1 MSQLAR
7 PAGAFPQAVERKRWE
22 KECFAM
28 NWEVLIPVGIV
39 VGWVVLNRWILP
51 KMGIST

>member
-1 MSQLAR
+1 
-7 PAGAFPQAVERKRWE
+7 
-22 KECFAM
+22 M

-39 VGWVVLNRWILP
+39 VGWVVLNRWIFP